1 MPDTPAAPHARPRPL
16 PPPLSAHAFDTTPG
30 ARSALAP
37 PPDFA
42 GDEDAYVQVI
52 RRRYRQDPEARQCIL
67 LAALRANQ
75 AFGWS
80 ALSFTGPHARWAE
93 HLIRATAARL
103 KHKKEEA

>member
-1 MPDTPAAPHARPRPL
+1 MFSVTNATTGLRKAL

-80 ALSFTGPHARWAE
+80 ALSFSGPYARWAE
-93 HLIRATAARL
+93 HLIQTTAARL
-103 KHKKEEA
+103 KRKKEEA

>member
-1 MPDTPAAPHARPRPL
+1 MPDTPAATHARPRPL

-37 PPDFA
+37 PPGFD
-42 GDEDAYVQVI
+42 GGQDQYVEVI
-52 RRRYRQDPEARQCIL
+52 RRRYRQDHEARQCIL

-80 ALSFTGPHARWAE
+80 ALSFSGPYARWAE
-93 HLIRATAARL
+93 HLIQTTAERL
-103 KHKKEEA
+103 KRKPKEA

>member
-1 MPDTPAAPHARPRPL
+1 MVVTNDAPQGRSRAL

-30 ARSALAP
+30 AHSALAP
-37 PPDFA
+37 PANFA
-42 GDEDAYVQVI
+42 GTEDEYVQVI

>member
-1 MPDTPAAPHARPRPL
+1 MVVTNDAPQGRSRAF

-37 PPDFA
+37 PPGFD
-42 GDEDAYVQVI
+42 GGQDQYVEVI
-52 RRRYRQDPEARQCIL
+52 RRRYRQDHEARQCIL

-80 ALSFTGPHARWAE
+80 ALTFSGPYARWAE
-93 HLIRATAARL
+93 HLIQTTAARL
-103 KHKKEEA
+103 KRKPKEA

>member
-1 MPDTPAAPHARPRPL
+1 MVVTNDAPQGRSRAF

-37 PPDFA
+37 PPGFD
-42 GDEDAYVQVI
+42 GGQDQYVEVI
-52 RRRYRQDPEARQCIL
+52 RRRYRQDHEARQCIL

-80 ALSFTGPHARWAE
+80 ALSFSGPYARWAE
-93 HLIRATAARL
+93 HLIQTTAERL
-103 KHKKEEA
+103 KRKPKEA